1 MQKSLY
7 EIQAD
12 YAALVTELLDA
23 EGELTP
29 ELEMALAINKDEL
42 QSKAEG
48 YALRILEFDGQADL
62 IANEIKRLQ
71 ARQKQYENT
80 ADKLKETIKAA
91 MLQFNVDKIKTDKV
105 TLAFRKSEVVEV
117 PETFADEVLQF
128 VTIKAEIDTDKVEA
142 AIQQAQA
149 NKTDVPKIPKEE
161 MLQYFKLSAAV
172 DKTKIKTTL
181 KEGIAV
187 GDVMLLTKQNL
198 QIK

>member
-7 EIQAD
+7 DIQTD
-12 YAALVTELLDA
+12 YAALVAELLDA

-42 QSKAEG
+42 QIKAEG
-48 YALRILEFDGQADL
+48 YALRILEFDGKADL

-71 ARQKQYENT
+71 VRQKQYENT

-105 TLAFRKSEVVEV
+105 TLAFRKSEVVDV
-117 PETFADEVLQF
+117 PETFAEEVLRF
-128 VTIKAEIDTDKVEA
+128 ISIKAEIDSDKVEA
-142 AIQQAQA
+142 AIQQAQV

-172 DKTKIKTTL
+172 DKTKIKTSL